1 MFSGV
6 GSEWEAVAAKSV
18 KCRSSNMDDRG
29 IIPLNGRRTMAES
42 MTEVREQGSKQTKGR
57 TSEHRTQHPKPRLK
71 LKPNQNQLASDLCSC
86 PTMGICKYGKETQ
99 DPTGRNVAIFDF
111 RFRVNIFLG
120 QRDRETRS
128 NLLANYNR
136 SAHIYTRSYPC
147 LHAQFG

>member
-57 TSEHRTQHPKPRLK
+57 TPESSTQTQPKPTGIRFMLM
-71 LKPNQNQLASDLCSC
+71 PNNGN
-86 PTMGICKYGKETQ
+86 M
-99 DPTGRNVAIFDF
+99 
-111 RFRVNIFLG
+111 
-120 QRDRETRS
+120 
-128 NLLANYNR
+128 
-136 SAHIYTRSYPC
+136 
-147 LHAQFG
+147 